1 MDSLYTEKSRQ
12 EDCNRIYNV
21 CVMSPHLYSGEEGGL
36 WKTLF
41 VHVVLG
47 EIPLILVIDCLEKNP
62 DEDPNTAQGP
72 RHGSGVR

>member
-1 MDSLYTEKSRQ
+1 
-12 EDCNRIYNV
+12 
-21 CVMSPHLYSGEEGGL
+21 MSPHLYSGEEGGL